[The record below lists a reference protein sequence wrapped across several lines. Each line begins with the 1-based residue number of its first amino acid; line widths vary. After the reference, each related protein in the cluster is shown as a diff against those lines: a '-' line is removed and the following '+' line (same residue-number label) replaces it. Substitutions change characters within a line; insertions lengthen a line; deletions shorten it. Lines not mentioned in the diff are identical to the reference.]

1 MTGQEPRRY
10 HLSPAQPFDAME
22 FRSEDRLL
30 ICLSRARLKNANEQE
45 VLSLLKRELDWTYL
59 RHAAQEQGVSGLCYA
74 RLVELRREH
83 AGVPAEAFEGAA
95 RAIAAR
101 SLLLASRLVTIVES
115 LKSRGIR
122 AISYKGPALAIMNYG
137 DLAARDFIDLD
148 LVIRH
153 EDLRS
158 LWNVLEAKGY
168 RPELSI
174 AALPADGSRIPGQY
188 EFASAARD
196 FLVEVHTERTLRH
209 FPRALTPK
217 RLFAGLETVEILN
230 RRVETF
236 SPSDAMVFLAVHH
249 AKDFWSRLLWLS
261 DFAQLSQVDGFDWGH
276 VLAEAECLGCIRMV
290 HVGVLL
296 SDWILRFPL
305 PAHVLANARADA
317 SARGQAQWL
326 ASRLFNR
333 GPIEPWEQ
341 LRYRMAMVEG
351 FWPGVRYAARL
362 ATTPA
367 AADWEAVRL
376 PAALG
381 FAYALLRPLRLFR
394 R

>member
-1 MTGQEPRRY
+1 
-10 HLSPAQPFDAME
+10 ME

-30 ICLSRARLKNANEQE
+30 ICLSRARLENGNEQE
-45 VLSLLKRELDWTYL
+45 ALALLKGELDWTYL
-59 RHAAQEQGVSGLCYA
+59 RAAARAQGVAGLCYA
-74 RLVELRREH
+74 RLAELGRKH
-83 AGVPAEAFEGAA
+83 AAVPEEALQDAA

-115 LKSRGIR
+115 LNGCGIR
-122 AISYKGPALAIMNYG
+122 AVSYKGPALAIMNYG

-148 LVIRH
+148 LIIRH

-158 LWNVLEAKGY
+158 VWNVLEGEGY
-168 RPELSI
+168 RPEPST
-174 AALPADGSRIPGQY
+174 AALPIGGNRIPGQY
-188 EFASAARD
+188 EFASSARD
-196 FLVEVHTERTLRH
+196 YLVEVHTERTLRH
-209 FPRALTPK
+209 FPRSLTPE
-217 RLFAGLETVEILN
+217 RLFASLKTVEILN

-261 DFAQLSQVDGFDWGH
+261 DFAHLSQVEGFDWDH
-276 VLAEAECLGCIRMV
+276 ALTEAGCLGCIRMV
-290 HVGVLL
+290 RVGVLL
-296 SDWILRFPL
+296 SDWILRFPV
-305 PAHVLANARADA
+305 PAHVLTDARADA
-317 SARGQAQWL
+317 SARERAQWL
-326 ASRLFNR
+326 ASRLFNY

-367 AADWEAVRL
+367 ADDWSAVRL
-376 PAALG
+376 PAPLG